1 MGLPLLILEA
11 STESDLKKVFEVAAK
26 EGIEALVVS
35 TDGFFTNRRT
45 QIIQLAAQHKLPAIY
60 GTREF
65 VVAGGLMSYGPNI
78 GDAYRQ
84 VGEYAGLVL
93 MGAKP
98 ADMPVQ
104 QPTRFDLAINLKTA
118 RALGLTAPPTLLV
131 RADEVI
137 E

>member
-11 STESDLKKVFEVAAK
+11 STKSDLKKVFEVAAK

-35 TDGFFTNRRT
+35 NDRFFTSRRT

-65 VVAGGLMSYGPNI
+65 AVARGLMSYGPNI

-84 VGEYAGLVL
+84 VGEYVGRVL

-104 QPTRFDLAINLKTA
+104 QPRVDFTINLKTA
-118 RALGLTAPPTLLV
+118 KALGLTIPLTLIG